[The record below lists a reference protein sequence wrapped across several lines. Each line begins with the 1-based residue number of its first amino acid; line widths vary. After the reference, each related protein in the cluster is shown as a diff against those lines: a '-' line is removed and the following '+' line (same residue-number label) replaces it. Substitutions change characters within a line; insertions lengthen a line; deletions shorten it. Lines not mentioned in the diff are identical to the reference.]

1 MATVLALLASAR
13 RNGYTASL
21 LNEAVN
27 AARQVEG
34 VRLDVRNL
42 HDYQFGPCTSCF
54 ACIRSDEHLCVLKD
68 DMGADGELWQAV
80 TCAHGLILAD
90 PVHGWGPSA
99 MTHLFLERLYPA
111 LFSGSLNGLPFG
123 SISCASNQ
131 GMQHLARSE
140 ICKWAFCKG
149 FRHQGGLA
157 VHVVHLDESMR
168 EAAALGRRVAE
179 AARED
184 ERDGRHPY
192 TDQERFLAYADSHWV
207 AYEPYIANL
216 TRGTGSWEE
225 SILHQ
230 GLQAGV
236 FTRPDARELAEQA
249 LEVLK
254 QSLAARDEDKRE
266 ESYKLLVR
274 ASAFWTRATW
284 KQFLEEEVIGASQP
298 DAYRPVND
306 QGRGE
311 NQGAEGS

>member
-21 LNEAVN
+21 LDEAVN

-34 VRLDVRNL
+34 VSLDVRNL
-42 HDYQFGPCTSCF
+42 HDYHFGPCTSCF
-54 ACIRSDEHLCVLKD
+54 ACIRSDEHLCALKD

-80 TCAHGLILAD
+80 TRAHGLILAD
-90 PVHGWGPSA
+90 PVHGWGLSA
-99 MTHLFLERLYPA
+99 GAHLFFERLYPA
-111 LFSGSLNGLPFG
+111 LFSGILSGMPFG

-131 GMQHLARSE
+131 GMQHLARNE

-149 FRHQGGLA
+149 FRYQGGLA
-157 VHVVHLDESMR
+157 VHLVHMDESMR

-179 AARED
+179 AALED
-184 ERDGRHPY
+184 ERDGRQPY
-192 TDQERFLAYADSHWV
+192 SDEERFLAYANSHWV

-216 TRGTGSWEE
+216 TRGTGRWEE

-230 GLQAGV
+230 GLEAGV
-236 FTRPDARELAEQA
+236 FARPDAREPAQQA

-254 QSLAARDEDKRE
+254 QCLAARDEGKRE

-274 ASAFWTRATW
+274 ASALWTRATW
-284 KQFLEEEVIGASQP
+284 KQFLEEEVIGAGQP

-306 QGRGE
+306 QGDREGRG
-311 NQGAEGS
+311 GEGS